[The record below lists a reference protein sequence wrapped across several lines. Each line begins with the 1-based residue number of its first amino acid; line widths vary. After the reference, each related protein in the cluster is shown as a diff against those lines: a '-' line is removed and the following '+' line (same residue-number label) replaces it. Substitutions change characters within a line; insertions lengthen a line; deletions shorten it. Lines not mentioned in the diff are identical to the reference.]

1 MTPVADDT
9 GRHALLGMRMLKRD
23 QLAATL
29 RLEGRRTERLGREIA
44 ALRAV
49 VTELQ
54 GQLASVRAREEA
66 AHFLALH
73 DELTALPNRRYFRQ
87 QLDQALALATCV
99 SPALALAVVYLD
111 LDGFKALNDTYGHDT
126 GDAVL
131 RIVAARL
138 ARSVRDGDF
147 LTRLGG
153 DEYACLIG
161 GELTQDRLHQLA
173 NALFQAIAAPVQMG
187 SLALAVRPSI
197 GIALYPT
204 DGTTAETLVRAADA
218 AMYTAKRRKLRYA
231 FSHPSDRE
239 ALSAIANA
247 ELS

>member
-1 MTPVADDT
+1 MTLVADDT

-23 QLAATL
+23 QPATTL
-29 RLEGRRTERLGREIA
+29 RLEGRRTEQLGREIA

-54 GQLASVRAREEA
+54 GQLASMRAREEA

-99 SPALALAVVYLD
+99 SPALAVVYLD
-111 LDGFKALNDTYGHDT
+111 LDGFKGLNDTYGHDT

-138 ARSVRDGDF
+138 AHSVRDGDF

-173 NALFQAIAAPVQMG
+173 NALFQAIAAPVHMG

-204 DGTTAETLVRAADA
+204 DGTTAEALVKAADA
-218 AMYTAKRRKLRYA
+218 AMYTAKRKKLRYA

-239 ALSAIANA
+239 ALSAIVNA
-247 ELS
+247 G